1 MQTRFGSS
9 RPSFLPSVKYV
20 CTQYATV
27 VQAAGRDAGGSGSWH
42 LQLRLSARDGPHSRG
57 KTDIHVCIVHKPNI
71 GAYCHW
77 SAHQARVTLSLTHLC
92 TYKHVKGAWEVER
105 IPPVLL
111 DRRVDVG
118 DVSPDDARALV
129 SALNSGAQGIQCDFD
144 DGFCPTW
151 RNVLLG
157 IHNISQASRGALSYP
172 DPATAQAVGIGATPG
187 VMMLRPRAWCMTEM
201 HLHVNGRAVP
211 GPLVDFG

>member
-1 MQTRFGSS
+1 MFIQLTQ
-9 RPSFLPSVKYV
+9 LP
-20 CTQYATV
+20 A
-27 VQAAGRDAGGSGSWH
+27 
-42 LQLRLSARDGPHSRG
+42 P
-57 KTDIHVCIVHKPNI
+57 
-71 GAYCHW
+71 
-77 SAHQARVTLSLTHLC
+77 
-92 TYKHVKGAWEVER
+92 KHPQGVWEVER
-105 IPPVLL
+105 IPSVLL

-129 SALNSGAQGIQCDFD
+129 SALNSGAQGVQCDFD

-172 DPATAQAVGIGATPG
+172 DSATAQAVGIGAAPG
-187 VMMLRPRAWCMTEM
+187 VMMLRPRSWCMTEM